1 MTIGAALV
9 LLAAG
14 AILRFAINTVSTHG
28 INVHVIGDIL
38 MAVGVLGLILWML
51 VWAPWAR
58 RRRASYSRTVEEA
71 PPAGPYGQ
79 RDSYYAG
86 ERRYPADRRYE
97 EERHYEDPYPRP

>member
-1 MTIGAALV
+1 MTIGAAL
-9 LLAAG
+9 LLIAAG
-14 AILRFAINTVSTHG
+14 AVLRFAITTETVG
-28 INVHVIGDIL
+28 GFNLYIIGDIL